1 MQLSVYVLGREV
13 ATLEQSGDFK
23 SVLTYHPHVAA
34 DDFVSLTMPVRL
46 ESYVWDDQL
55 PPVLQMN
62 LPEGYL
68 LQVLQEQFGPHIGAS
83 PIALLSV
90 IGRNMVGRLQVA
102 APGAQLNEPAQPIEV
117 AALLKGDNSEA
128 AFAALV
134 RQHATS
140 GVSGVV
146 PKFLDAQTTAASYQA
161 ETSPRTVQ
169 AEPVE
174 ALHPLRAPLAPHQK
188 ASLTTRRHI
197 IKGSSAQLPFVA
209 LNEHL
214 CMQVARRVMPAAL
227 TEVSDDGQA
236 LVVHRFDVDEHG
248 QPLWGMEDFCSLLG
262 LRPAAKYDTTW
273 ERIAKAVRDHVPG
286 AQRLA
291 TFRQLATTL
300 LLTYALRN
308 ADCHAKNLAL
318 LYTSRA
324 NAHLSPAYDML
335 TTSVYPGFQ
344 HNPPAIDFMGKRTW
358 APGKNLQKFIAATFG
373 IQPKEQQHMVQAI
386 SDAVADVAPQV
397 RQAMAQHPGFE
408 DIGKRMLMAWAEGVQ
423 GLRDARVYAVG
434 DWNAGEAFAG
444 FSAPPKLVADQRKIG
459 RSPFWASDNLA
470 NRTASSHLN
479 QSSK

>member
-1 MQLSVYVLGREV
+1 MKLSVYVLGRNV

-23 SVLTYHPHVAA
+23 SVLAYNADTAP
-34 DDFVSLTMPVRL
+34 DDFVSLTMPVRT

-68 LQVLQEQFGPHIGAS
+68 LQVLQERFGPHVGAS

-102 APGAQLNEPAQPIEV
+102 APGAELSEPAKPVEV

-134 RQHATS
+134 REHATS

-146 PKFLDAQTTAASYQA
+146 PKFLDAQNEDGS
-161 ETSPRTVQ
+161 
-169 AEPVE
+169 
-174 ALHPLRAPLAPHQK
+174 PLAKHQK
-188 ASLTTRRHI
+188 ASLLTRRHI

-209 LNEHL
+209 MNEHL
-214 CMQVARRVMPAAL
+214 CMQVARRVMPTAR

-236 LVVHRFDVDEHG
+236 LVVHRFDVDESG
-248 QPLWGMEDFCSLLG
+248 QPHWGMEDFCSLLG

-273 ERIAKAVRDHVPG
+273 ERISKAVRDHVPG
-286 AQRLA
+286 PQRLD
-291 TFRQLATTL
+291 TYRQLATTL

-324 NAHLSPAYDML
+324 DVHLSPAYDML
-335 TTSVYPGFQ
+335 TTSVYAGFQ
-344 HNPPAIDFMGKRTW
+344 HNPPGIEFMGKKTW
-358 APGKNLQKFIAATFG
+358 TPGKNLQKFISATFG
-373 IQPKEQQHMVQAI
+373 IQPKEQTQIVEAI
-386 SDAVADVAPQV
+386 SEAVADVGPLV
-397 RQAMAQHPGFE
+397 RQAMMQHPGFE
-408 DIGKRMLMAWAEGVQ
+408 DIGKRMLMAWAEGVR
-423 GLRDARVYAVG
+423 GLRDRRVYAVG
-434 DWNAGEAFAG
+434 EWAAGDAFEG
-444 FSAPPKLVADQRKIG
+444 FSAPSKLAANTPKIG
-459 RSPFWASDNLA
+459 RSPLLGK
-470 NRTASSHLN
+470 R
-479 QSSK
+479 

>member
-13 ATLEQSGDFK
+13 ATLEQAGDFK
-23 SVLTYHPHVAA
+23 SVLSYHPKVAV
-34 DDFVSLTMPVRL
+34 DDFVSLTMPVRT

-102 APGAQLNEPAQPIEV
+102 ASGAQLNEPAHAMEV

-134 RQHATS
+134 RANATS

-146 PKFLDAQTTAASYQA
+146 PKFLDAQADTA
-161 ETSPRTVQ
+161 T
-169 AEPVE
+169 
-174 ALHPLRAPLAPHQK
+174 PLAAHQK
-188 ASLTTRRHI
+188 ASVITRRHI

-214 CMQVARRVMPAAL
+214 CMQVASRVMPTAK
-227 TEVSDDGQA
+227 TDVSDDGQA
-236 LVVHRFDVDEHG
+236 LVVHRFDLDADG
-248 QPLWGMEDFCSLLG
+248 QPHWGMEDFCSLLG

-273 ERIAKAVRDHVPG
+273 ERIARAVRDHVPG
-286 AQRLA
+286 PQRMETYRRLA
-291 TFRQLATTL
+291 MTL

-324 NAHLSPAYDML
+324 DVHLSPTYDML
-335 TTSVYPGFQ
+335 CTSVYAGFA
-344 HNPPAIDFMGKRTW
+344 HNPPGIEFMGKKTW
-358 APGKNLQKFIAATFG
+358 TPGKNLQKFIATAFG
-373 IQPKEQQHMVQAI
+373 IPPREQQQMVQAI
-386 SDAVADVAPQV
+386 SDAVADVGPLV
-397 RQAMAQHPGFE
+397 RQAMQQHPGFE
-408 DIGKRMLMAWAEGVQ
+408 DVGKRMLLAWSEGVQ
-423 GLRDARVYAVG
+423 GLRDQRVYAIG
-434 DWNAGEAFAG
+434 DWAAGDAFEG
-444 FSAPPKLVADQRKIG
+444 FSPPAKQKAETAKVGQ
-459 RSPFWASDNLA
+459 SPLLGK
-470 NRTASSHLN
+470 R
-479 QSSK
+479 

>member
-1 MQLSVYVLGREV
+1 MKLSVYVMGRPV

-23 SVLTYHPHVAA
+23 SVLAYDADAA
-34 DDFVSLTMPVRL
+34 PDDFVSLTMPVRT

-102 APGAQLNEPAQPIEV
+102 APGAELSEPAKPIEV

-128 AFAALV
+128 AFATLV
-134 RQHATS
+134 REHATS

-146 PKFLDAQTTAASYQA
+146 PKFLDAQT
-161 ETSPRTVQ
+161 EDG
-169 AEPVE
+169 
-174 ALHPLRAPLAPHQK
+174 APLALHKK
-188 ASLTTRRHI
+188 ASLVTRRHI

-214 CMQVARRVMPAAL
+214 CMQVASRVMPTAK

-248 QPLWGMEDFCSLLG
+248 QPHWGMEDFCSLLG

-286 AQRLA
+286 AQRLD
-291 TFRQLATTL
+291 TYRQLATTL

-318 LYTSRA
+318 LYTRRA
-324 NAHLSPAYDML
+324 DVHLSPAYDML
-335 TTSVYPGFQ
+335 TTSVYAGFQ
-344 HNPPAIDFMGKRTW
+344 HNPPGIEFMGKKTW
-358 APGKNLQKFIAATFG
+358 APGKHLQKFIAATFG
-373 IQPKEQQHMVQAI
+373 IQPKEQHHMVEAI
-386 SDAVADVAPQV
+386 SDAVADAGPMV
-397 RQAMAQHPGFE
+397 RQAMAQHPGFD
-408 DIGKRMLMAWAEGVQ
+408 DIGKRMLMAWADGVQ
-423 GLRDARVYAVG
+423 GLRDQRVYALG
-434 DWNAGEAFAG
+434 GW
-444 FSAPPKLVADQRKIG
+444 APPASLEDFSPPPKQKSDSNKIG
-459 RSPFWASDNLA
+459 RSPLLGK
-470 NRTASSHLN
+470 R
-479 QSSK
+479 

>member
-1 MQLSVYVLGREV
+1 MPLSVYVLGREV
-13 ATLEQSGDFK
+13 ATLEPSGDFK
-23 SVLTYHPHVAA
+23 SVLSYHPGVAT
-34 DDFVSLTMPVRL
+34 DDFVSLTMPVRT

-83 PIALLSV
+83 PAALLSV

-102 APGAQLNEPAQPIEV
+102 APGATLSEPAKPIEV

-134 RQHATS
+134 REHATS

-146 PKFLDAQTTAASYQA
+146 PKFLDAQEDQA
-161 ETSPRTVQ
+161 MPLG
-169 AEPVE
+169 A
-174 ALHPLRAPLAPHQK
+174 HPT
-188 ASLTTRRHI
+188 ASLVTRRHI
-197 IKGSSAQLPFVA
+197 VKGSSARLPFVA

-214 CMQVARRVMPAAL
+214 CMQVARRIMPTAK
-227 TEVSDDGQA
+227 TEVSDDGKA

-248 QPLWGMEDFCSLLG
+248 QPHCGMEDFCSLLG

-286 AQRLA
+286 PQRLD
-291 TFRQLATTL
+291 TFRQLANTL

-324 NAHLSPAYDML
+324 DVHLSPTYDML
-335 TTSVYPGFQ
+335 TTSVYAGFQ
-344 HNPPAIDFMGKRTW
+344 HNPPGIGFMGKKTW
-358 APGKNLQKFIAATFG
+358 LPGKNLQKFIAATFG

-386 SDAVADVAPQV
+386 SDAVADVGREV
-397 RQAMAQHPGFE
+397 RQAMTEHPGFE
-408 DIGKRMLMAWAEGVQ
+408 DIGKRMLLAWTEGVQ
-423 GLRDARVYAVG
+423 GLRDQRVYAVG
-434 DWNAGEAFAG
+434 DWVAGKAFEG
-444 FSAPPKLVADQRKIG
+444 FSAPPKRAAETNKIG
-459 RSPFWASDNLA
+459 RSPLLGE
-470 NRTASSHLN
+470 R
-479 QSSK
+479 